1 MFGFPT
7 ETEEDRLK
15 TIAFAK
21 TLNPTYASFH
31 KVTPYPGT
39 PLFEVVR
46 DRYNAPFLNSQT
58 EEHEIALL
66 NQTLRQALLKFYVR
80 WQYIYNNILTSNPYS
95 LIRKLHLFYNY
106 WKSLK

>member
-66 NQTLRQALLKFYVR
+66 NQTLRQALLNFM
-80 WQYIYNNILTSNPYS
+80 
-95 LIRKLHLFYNY
+95 
-106 WKSLK
+106 